1 MFGSILIVE
10 DNEELL
16 QIYHRRFTR
25 VGYRVVA
32 VRHPRQALAAAYNRQ
47 FQVAML
53 DASLPEIDGFELMQR
68 LRRIQDDIHFVIVSA
83 FPYQELRAKADGA
96 AACLVK
102 PCSLKL
108 LEVTVEGAYQR
119 SQQALCHERA
129 LDFIKNR

>member
-1 MFGSILIVE
+1 MFGSLLIVE
-10 DNEELL
+10 DNDDQL
-16 QIYHRRFTR
+16 QIYQRRFTR
-25 VGYRVVA
+25 AGYRVVA
-32 VRHPRQALAAAYNRQ
+32 VRHPRQALAAAYNRE
-47 FQVAML
+47 FQVAIL
-53 DASLPEIDGFELMQR
+53 DASLPEFDGFELLQR
-68 LRRIQDDIHFVIVSA
+68 LRRIQDELQFVIVSA

-129 LDFIKNR
+129 LDFIEHS

>member
-16 QIYHRRFTR
+16 QIYQRRFTR

-53 DASLPEIDGFELMQR
+53 DASLPEIDGFELMER
-68 LRRIQDDIHFVIVSA
+68 LRRIQDDIQFVIVSA

-108 LEVTVEGAYQR
+108 LETTVEGEYQR
-119 SQQALCHERA
+119 SQQALCQERA
-129 LDFIKNR
+129 LDFIENR